1 MKEILGV
8 LINPKERKAEKV
20 TFKPTLDEYYRLLG
34 CDLIDYGQRCVGGTN
49 VTIVCDDEGS
59 FDSTNVVSAVDKDR
73 VTMFVGTI
81 LVIGFDNVDGNDTG
95 LTDEQAD
102 AVLSNVATVGMLY
115 KKGDYSI
122 SIIKVLTNCE
132 FV

>member
-49 VTIVCDDEGS
+49 VTIVCDDEGN

-73 VTMFVGTI
+73 CTMFVGTI

-102 AVLSNVATVGMLY
+102 AVLSNVATVGTLD
-115 KKGDYSI
+115 KKGDY

>member
-20 TFKPTLDEYYRLLG
+20 AFKPTLDEYYRLLG

-59 FDSTNVVSAVDKDR
+59 FDSTNVVSAVDKDSC
-73 VTMFVGTI
+73 TMFVGTI
-81 LVIGFDNVDGNDTG
+81 LVIGFDNVDGHDTG
-95 LTDEQAD
+95 LTDGQAD
-102 AVLSNVATVGMLY
+102 AVLSNVATVGTID
-115 KKGDYSI
+115 KKGDY
-122 SIIKVLTNCE
+122 SIIKVLTNVE
-132 FV
+132 FF

>member
-102 AVLSNVATVGMLY
+102 AVLSNVVEFVTRD

-122 SIIKVLTNCE
+122 IAVLTNCE

>member
-1 MKEILGV
+1 MKEIQAV

-20 TFKPTLDEYYRLLG
+20 TFKPFLDEYYRLLG

-59 FDSTNVVSAVDKDR
+59 FDSTNVVSAVDKDGC
-73 VTMFVGTI
+73 TMFVGTI

-102 AVLSNVATVGMLY
+102 AVLSNVATVGTID
-115 KKGDYSI
+115 KKGDYN
-122 SIIKVLTNCE
+122 IIKVLTNCE